1 MKFIGLSW
9 KERNIQMQFNAEYRT
24 EMDKLML
31 SIVEHEHSHVGSKRE
46 KPKDAVVN
54 KEQEEWHL
62 ERLEITYFI
71 WLEALALHPMFPEG
85 QHAVLKAHCKGGA
98 QITPHSLDPC
108 FPNASGEPSSK
119 CVNKHCQPKP
129 CELLEMTHHLNYY
142 SYFKTD
148 DGKMGVFHSGT
159 ERAQSCQ
166 LWVIEFCDLQFV
178 TAEIL
183 VWQLQFKL

>member
-31 SIVEHEHSHVGSKRE
+31 SIGKQRE

-142 SYFKTD
+142 SYCKTD
-148 DGKMGVFHSGT
+148 DGKWEFSVQGQREH
-159 ERAQSCQ
+159 RAASSEWLNSVICRVCYSRNSC
-166 LWVIEFCDLQFV
+166 L
-178 TAEIL
+178 TAAVQALEARL
-183 VWQLQFKL
+183 LS